1 MQEKQIDFK
10 SVEML
15 QNIQIDINSIII
27 QQGIKKLDKL
37 NSEAIDTITAIQ
49 KEINKTLAEYI
60 NYILTK

>member
-1 MQEKQIDFK
+1 MEQKQIDFK

-15 QNIQIDINSIII
+15 QNIQIDVNTIIM

-37 NSEAIDTITAIQ
+37 NGEAIDTITAIQ
-49 KEINKTLAEYI
+49 KEINKTLAEYL